1 MTAFTK
7 LTMIETRLFF
17 RDLMAVGLGL
27 GLAPILLVVLGLV
40 PTFREPIPGLDGL
53 RTIDIYVPVLVA
65 VAVATFGVFILPQ
78 LMAGYRAKGV
88 LRRMRT
94 TPVQPGTL
102 LGAQLVMGTAMT
114 VGLLLI
120 MLVIARLAFAVALPQ
135 NILAY
140 LVSFVLATA
149 ATGAVGLVVAAL
161 APSAASAN
169 GIGMVLY
176 FPMLFFAGLWIPR
189 ANMHPILLTISDFT
203 PLGAGVASLQDAA
216 VGDWPQLLHVAVMVG
231 WTVLAGALAARVF
244 RWE

>member
-7 LTMIETRLFF
+7 LTIIETRLFF

-27 GLAPILLVVLGLV
+27 GLAPILLIVLGLV
-40 PTFREPIPGLDGL
+40 PAFREPIPGLDGL
-53 RTIDIYVPVLVA
+53 RTIDIYLPVIVA

-78 LMAGYRAKGV
+78 LTAGYRAKGV

-94 TPVQPGTL
+94 TPVQPATL
-102 LGAQLVMGTAMT
+102 LGAQLAMGSAMT
-114 VGLLLI
+114 VGLMLI
-120 MLVIARLAFAVALPQ
+120 MLAIARLAFDVALPQ
-135 NILAY
+135 NVLAY
-140 LVSFVLATA
+140 LASFVLATA

-161 APSAASAN
+161 APSAAGAN
-169 GIGMVLY
+169 GIGMALY

-189 ANMHPILLTISDFT
+189 ASMHPILVTISDFT

-216 VGDWPQLLHVAVMVG
+216 AGSWPQLLHVAVMLG
-231 WTVLAGALAARVF
+231 WTVLAGALAAKFF

>member
-7 LTMIETRLFF
+7 LTIIETRLFF

-27 GLAPILLVVLGLV
+27 GLAPILLIVLGLV
-40 PTFREPIPGLDGL
+40 PAFREPIPGLDGL
-53 RTIDIYVPVLVA
+53 RTIDIYLPVIVA

-78 LMAGYRAKGV
+78 LTAGYRAKGV

-94 TPVQPGTL
+94 TPVQPATL
-102 LGAQLVMGTAMT
+102 LGAQLAMGSAMT
-114 VGLLLI
+114 VGLMLI
-120 MLVIARLAFAVALPQ
+120 MLAIARLAFDVALPQ
-135 NILAY
+135 NVLAY

-161 APSAASAN
+161 APSAAGAN
-169 GIGMVLY
+169 GIGMALY

-189 ANMHPILLTISDFT
+189 ASMHPILVTISDFT

-216 VGDWPQLLHVAVMVG
+216 AGSWPQLLHVAVMLG
-231 WTVLAGALAARVF
+231 WTVLAGALAAKFF